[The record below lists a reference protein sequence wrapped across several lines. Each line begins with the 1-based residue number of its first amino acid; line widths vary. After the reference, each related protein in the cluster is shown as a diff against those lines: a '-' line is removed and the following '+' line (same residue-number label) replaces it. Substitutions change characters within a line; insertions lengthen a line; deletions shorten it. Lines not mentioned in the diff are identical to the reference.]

1 MWLCRMENG
10 EHISQNQQFRHTHTA
25 LQDGFVSSGEVF
37 YQLLACWAS
46 AVPLRAAPELVLVF
60 PTWGSSRDCKAA
72 WQHKSCCHVKARRI
86 KWIKHGKCP
95 REEGCGGQPGEA
107 GTRRSPHSSPSAI
120 SSRFFST
127 LPHCCDPQSSAMDR
141 GWDLQGL
148 WGLDGWD
155 EGGS

>member
-72 WQHKSCCHVKARRI
+72 WQHK
-86 KWIKHGKCP
+86 
-95 REEGCGGQPGEA
+95 
-107 GTRRSPHSSPSAI
+107 
-120 SSRFFST
+120 
-127 LPHCCDPQSSAMDR
+127 
-141 GWDLQGL
+141 
-148 WGLDGWD
+148 
-155 EGGS
+155 